1 MVVKPMIAAYH
12 SPTARLAQFLQQLLR
27 PLIQHGLRR
36 TSFVNESDF
45 IDRLYQ
51 STTQN
56 DQRIQSTTFLATV
69 TTTQFPT
76 ITIPHATLI
85 EHIRFF
91 LQFHLVNNR
100 LEFTSTVTGRTQAI
114 TINTCIRLI
123 ELFLEYNLFYYEK
136 KIYKFNRGAP
146 NGFILTELLSIM
158 YLSIWQ
164 RNLFEDPRIT
174 NEFIGR

>member
-1 MVVKPMIAAYH
+1 MVVKPMFASYH
-12 SPTARLAQFLQQLLR
+12 SPTARLAYVLQQLLR
-27 PLIQHGLRR
+27 PIIQQSLRR
-36 TSFVNESDF
+36 TSFINETNF

-51 STTQN
+51 YTQGEY
-56 DQRIQSTTFLATV
+56 RLQSTTLFATV
-69 TTTQFPT
+69 TSTHFPMMT
-76 ITIPHATLI
+76 IKHSTLI
-85 EHIRFF
+85 EHIRVF

-100 LEFTSTVTGRTQAI
+100 LEYTSMLTGRPQSM

-123 ELFLEYNLFYYEK
+123 ELFLEHNLFYYEK
-136 KIYKFNRGAP
+136 KIYKFTKGAP

-164 RNLFEDPRIT
+164 RNLFEDPRMT

>member
-1 MVVKPMIAAYH
+1 MAVKPMVAAYH

-45 IDRLYQ
+45 IDRLHQY
-51 STTQN
+51 TQV
-56 DQRIQSTTFLATV
+56 DQRVRSTTFLATV
-69 TTTQFPT
+69 TSTTFPT
-76 ITIPHATLI
+76 MTIPHATLI

-100 LEFTSTVTGRTQAI
+100 LEYTSTFTGRSQAI
-114 TINTCIRLI
+114 TIHTCVRLI
-123 ELFLEYNLFYYEK
+123 ELFLQHNLFYYEK
-136 KIYKFNRGAP
+136 KIYKFTKGAP
-146 NGFILTELLSIM
+146 NTFILTELLSIM

-164 RNLFEDPRIT
+164 RYLFEDPRST